1 MQLSAINQCLRESWG
16 FDLAIDAEGAR
27 SLKFVADRQ
36 RFIEAVERGPAC
48 AEADRYVRSA
58 LQAAGYP
65 VQAGETGEAGD
76 RPTGAADPGAGH
88 GEGDGEV
95 DHGSCGTAQPGPGP
109 STLPQRGGDAA
120 AAPQGA
126 RQSIHVYGKKAA
138 VTVEPD
144 TTRRGRATV
153 AIDGAVAKGGGHF
166 DWASKVRVQLTPNE
180 LVELTAV
187 LLGVLDECRFDNRG
201 DHGEKGLSLER
212 QGEGNQARF
221 FLRVFARGASPCAV
235 PISAPDALWVA
246 GLCTWQLRATSA
258 WMDQPNIE
266 GLIRSVYCPRATP
279 AQ

>member
-1 MQLSAINQCLRESWG
+1 MQLSAINRSLRDSWG

-27 SLKFVADRQ
+27 NLKFVADRE
-36 RFIEAVERGPAC
+36 RFIEAVEQGPAC

-65 VQAGETGEAGD
+65 VHAGETGDAGD
-76 RPTGAADPGAGH
+76 RPTGAAAPGAGY

-95 DHGSCGTAQPGPGP
+95 DQGSRGTAPPGPGP
-109 STLPQRGGDAA
+109 ATPPLMSGDAA
-120 AAPQGA
+120 SPPQGA

-138 VTVEPD
+138 VTVEAD

-166 DWASKVRVQLTPNE
+166 DWGSKVRVQLTPNE

-187 LLGVLDECRFDNRG
+187 LLGALDECRFDNRG

-212 QGEGNQARF
+212 QGQGSQARF

-235 PISAPDALWVA
+235 PISAPDALWIV
-246 GLCTWQLRATSA
+246 GLCTSQLRASFP

-266 GLIRSVYCPRATP
+266 GLIRSVYCPRSTP